1 MELSFLV
8 DALKSLLINYTS
20 NNSQIDESLNDL
32 FSSLE
37 SKNLNNEIENYAE
50 FILLA
55 SSLFELKA
63 KRMLPQEEEIEWMDE
78 VEVLKDKDLAFARL
92 LQFKAFS
99 EIGIALASKIKYNEN
114 EIKSFKYYQTKNLF
128 PKPDVEYEINKDKFN
143 EVAIEVFDR
152 FKTIEGFK
160 HIDKDLPDLQKAIDD
175 LLQVVD
181 KRLNTSFESIL
192 NEVNTEKEAIA
203 FFLALLEAVRWG
215 FVKASQN
222 DDGIKIEKI
231 MNYKKVITAILLVSD
246 GSVNHKYFLENFNIS
261 NEDLV
266 NIFDEINDELKEKD
280 YGFYIKY
287 DGKSSDLVTL
297 SSISTELA
305 EFKPPSVLRGLST
318 PALETLSIVAY
329 EQPVTKLKVSEIRGV
344 ESESSLKTLE
354 SRGLIE
360 KSGYLDVP
368 GNPHLYITTNLFL
381 EKMDISSIDD
391 LPVLGE
397 YFSNLEEE

>member
-114 EIKSFKYYQTKNLF
+114 EIKSFKYYQTKNLV
-128 PKPDVEYEINKDKFN
+128 PKPDVEYEINKNKFN

-192 NEVNTEKEAIA
+192 NDVNTEKEAIA

-222 DDGIKIEKI
+222 DEGIKIEK
-231 MNYKKVITAILLVSD
+231 NY
-246 GSVNHKYFLENFNIS
+246 
-261 NEDLV
+261 
-266 NIFDEINDELKEKD
+266 EL
-280 YGFYIKY
+280 
-287 DGKSSDLVTL
+287 
-297 SSISTELA
+297 
-305 EFKPPSVLRGLST
+305 
-318 PALETLSIVAY
+318 
-329 EQPVTKLKVSEIRGV
+329 
-344 ESESSLKTLE
+344 
-354 SRGLIE
+354 
-360 KSGYLDVP
+360 
-368 GNPHLYITTNLFL
+368 
-381 EKMDISSIDD
+381 
-391 LPVLGE
+391 
-397 YFSNLEEE
+397 

>member
-99 EIGIALASKIKYNEN
+99 EIGVALASKIKYNEN

-143 EVAIEVFDR
+143 EVAIEVFER

-222 DDGIKIEKI
+222 DDGIKIEK
-231 MNYKKVITAILLVSD
+231 NY
-246 GSVNHKYFLENFNIS
+246 
-261 NEDLV
+261 
-266 NIFDEINDELKEKD
+266 EL
-280 YGFYIKY
+280 
-287 DGKSSDLVTL
+287 
-297 SSISTELA
+297 
-305 EFKPPSVLRGLST
+305 
-318 PALETLSIVAY
+318 
-329 EQPVTKLKVSEIRGV
+329 
-344 ESESSLKTLE
+344 
-354 SRGLIE
+354 
-360 KSGYLDVP
+360 
-368 GNPHLYITTNLFL
+368 
-381 EKMDISSIDD
+381 
-391 LPVLGE
+391 
-397 YFSNLEEE
+397 

>member
-8 DALKSLLINYTS
+8 DALKTLLINYTS

-215 FVKASQN
+215 FVKANQN
-222 DDGIKIEKI
+222 DDGIKIEK
-231 MNYKKVITAILLVSD
+231 NY
-246 GSVNHKYFLENFNIS
+246 
-261 NEDLV
+261 
-266 NIFDEINDELKEKD
+266 EL
-280 YGFYIKY
+280 
-287 DGKSSDLVTL
+287 
-297 SSISTELA
+297 
-305 EFKPPSVLRGLST
+305 
-318 PALETLSIVAY
+318 
-329 EQPVTKLKVSEIRGV
+329 
-344 ESESSLKTLE
+344 
-354 SRGLIE
+354 
-360 KSGYLDVP
+360 
-368 GNPHLYITTNLFL
+368 
-381 EKMDISSIDD
+381 
-391 LPVLGE
+391 
-397 YFSNLEEE
+397 

>member
-152 FKTIEGFK
+152 YKTIEGFK

-222 DDGIKIEKI
+222 DDGIKIEK
-231 MNYKKVITAILLVSD
+231 NY
-246 GSVNHKYFLENFNIS
+246 
-261 NEDLV
+261 
-266 NIFDEINDELKEKD
+266 EL
-280 YGFYIKY
+280 
-287 DGKSSDLVTL
+287 
-297 SSISTELA
+297 
-305 EFKPPSVLRGLST
+305 
-318 PALETLSIVAY
+318 
-329 EQPVTKLKVSEIRGV
+329 
-344 ESESSLKTLE
+344 
-354 SRGLIE
+354 
-360 KSGYLDVP
+360 
-368 GNPHLYITTNLFL
+368 
-381 EKMDISSIDD
+381 
-391 LPVLGE
+391 
-397 YFSNLEEE
+397 

>member
-143 EVAIEVFDR
+143 DVAIEVFDR

-192 NEVNTEKEAIA
+192 NEVNSEKEAIA

-222 DDGIKIEKI
+222 DDGIKIEK
-231 MNYKKVITAILLVSD
+231 NY
-246 GSVNHKYFLENFNIS
+246 
-261 NEDLV
+261 
-266 NIFDEINDELKEKD
+266 EL
-280 YGFYIKY
+280 
-287 DGKSSDLVTL
+287 
-297 SSISTELA
+297 
-305 EFKPPSVLRGLST
+305 
-318 PALETLSIVAY
+318 
-329 EQPVTKLKVSEIRGV
+329 
-344 ESESSLKTLE
+344 
-354 SRGLIE
+354 
-360 KSGYLDVP
+360 
-368 GNPHLYITTNLFL
+368 
-381 EKMDISSIDD
+381 
-391 LPVLGE
+391 
-397 YFSNLEEE
+397 

>member
-78 VEVLKDKDLAFARL
+78 VEILKDKDLAFARL

-222 DDGIKIEKI
+222 NDGIKIEK
-231 MNYKKVITAILLVSD
+231 NY
-246 GSVNHKYFLENFNIS
+246 
-261 NEDLV
+261 
-266 NIFDEINDELKEKD
+266 EL
-280 YGFYIKY
+280 
-287 DGKSSDLVTL
+287 
-297 SSISTELA
+297 
-305 EFKPPSVLRGLST
+305 
-318 PALETLSIVAY
+318 
-329 EQPVTKLKVSEIRGV
+329 
-344 ESESSLKTLE
+344 
-354 SRGLIE
+354 
-360 KSGYLDVP
+360 
-368 GNPHLYITTNLFL
+368 
-381 EKMDISSIDD
+381 
-391 LPVLGE
+391 
-397 YFSNLEEE
+397 

>member
-128 PKPDVEYEINKDKFN
+128 PKPDVEYEINKNKFN

-181 KRLNTSFESIL
+181 KWLNTSFESIL

-222 DDGIKIEKI
+222 EDGIKIEK
-231 MNYKKVITAILLVSD
+231 NY
-246 GSVNHKYFLENFNIS
+246 
-261 NEDLV
+261 
-266 NIFDEINDELKEKD
+266 EL
-280 YGFYIKY
+280 
-287 DGKSSDLVTL
+287 
-297 SSISTELA
+297 
-305 EFKPPSVLRGLST
+305 
-318 PALETLSIVAY
+318 
-329 EQPVTKLKVSEIRGV
+329 
-344 ESESSLKTLE
+344 
-354 SRGLIE
+354 
-360 KSGYLDVP
+360 
-368 GNPHLYITTNLFL
+368 
-381 EKMDISSIDD
+381 
-391 LPVLGE
+391 
-397 YFSNLEEE
+397 

>member
-114 EIKSFKYYQTKNLF
+114 GIKSFKYYQTKNLF
-128 PKPDVEYEINKDKFN
+128 PKPDVEYEINKDKFI

-222 DDGIKIEKI
+222 DDGIKIEK
-231 MNYKKVITAILLVSD
+231 NY
-246 GSVNHKYFLENFNIS
+246 
-261 NEDLV
+261 
-266 NIFDEINDELKEKD
+266 EL
-280 YGFYIKY
+280 
-287 DGKSSDLVTL
+287 
-297 SSISTELA
+297 
-305 EFKPPSVLRGLST
+305 
-318 PALETLSIVAY
+318 
-329 EQPVTKLKVSEIRGV
+329 
-344 ESESSLKTLE
+344 
-354 SRGLIE
+354 
-360 KSGYLDVP
+360 
-368 GNPHLYITTNLFL
+368 
-381 EKMDISSIDD
+381 
-391 LPVLGE
+391 
-397 YFSNLEEE
+397 

>member
-20 NNSQIDESLNDL
+20 NNSQIEESLNDL

-143 EVAIEVFDR
+143 EVAIEVFER

-222 DDGIKIEKI
+222 DEGIKIEK
-231 MNYKKVITAILLVSD
+231 NY
-246 GSVNHKYFLENFNIS
+246 
-261 NEDLV
+261 
-266 NIFDEINDELKEKD
+266 EL
-280 YGFYIKY
+280 
-287 DGKSSDLVTL
+287 
-297 SSISTELA
+297 
-305 EFKPPSVLRGLST
+305 
-318 PALETLSIVAY
+318 
-329 EQPVTKLKVSEIRGV
+329 
-344 ESESSLKTLE
+344 
-354 SRGLIE
+354 
-360 KSGYLDVP
+360 
-368 GNPHLYITTNLFL
+368 
-381 EKMDISSIDD
+381 
-391 LPVLGE
+391 
-397 YFSNLEEE
+397 

>member
-37 SKNLNNEIENYAE
+37 SKNINNEIENYAE

-128 PKPDVEYEINKDKFN
+128 PKPDVEYEINKNKFN

-192 NEVNTEKEAIA
+192 NKVNTEKEAIA

-222 DDGIKIEKI
+222 DDGIKIEK
-231 MNYKKVITAILLVSD
+231 NY
-246 GSVNHKYFLENFNIS
+246 
-261 NEDLV
+261 
-266 NIFDEINDELKEKD
+266 EL
-280 YGFYIKY
+280 
-287 DGKSSDLVTL
+287 
-297 SSISTELA
+297 
-305 EFKPPSVLRGLST
+305 
-318 PALETLSIVAY
+318 
-329 EQPVTKLKVSEIRGV
+329 
-344 ESESSLKTLE
+344 
-354 SRGLIE
+354 
-360 KSGYLDVP
+360 
-368 GNPHLYITTNLFL
+368 
-381 EKMDISSIDD
+381 
-391 LPVLGE
+391 
-397 YFSNLEEE
+397 

>member
-78 VEVLKDKDLAFARL
+78 VEILKDKDLAFARL

-114 EIKSFKYYQTKNLF
+114 EIKSFKYYQTNNLF
-128 PKPDVEYEINKDKFN
+128 PKPDVEYEINKNKFN

-222 DDGIKIEKI
+222 DDGIKIEK
-231 MNYKKVITAILLVSD
+231 NY
-246 GSVNHKYFLENFNIS
+246 
-261 NEDLV
+261 
-266 NIFDEINDELKEKD
+266 EL
-280 YGFYIKY
+280 
-287 DGKSSDLVTL
+287 
-297 SSISTELA
+297 
-305 EFKPPSVLRGLST
+305 
-318 PALETLSIVAY
+318 
-329 EQPVTKLKVSEIRGV
+329 
-344 ESESSLKTLE
+344 
-354 SRGLIE
+354 
-360 KSGYLDVP
+360 
-368 GNPHLYITTNLFL
+368 
-381 EKMDISSIDD
+381 
-391 LPVLGE
+391 
-397 YFSNLEEE
+397 

>member
-143 EVAIEVFDR
+143 EVAIEVYDR

-222 DDGIKIEKI
+222 DDVIKIEK
-231 MNYKKVITAILLVSD
+231 NY
-246 GSVNHKYFLENFNIS
+246 
-261 NEDLV
+261 
-266 NIFDEINDELKEKD
+266 EL
-280 YGFYIKY
+280 
-287 DGKSSDLVTL
+287 
-297 SSISTELA
+297 
-305 EFKPPSVLRGLST
+305 
-318 PALETLSIVAY
+318 
-329 EQPVTKLKVSEIRGV
+329 
-344 ESESSLKTLE
+344 
-354 SRGLIE
+354 
-360 KSGYLDVP
+360 
-368 GNPHLYITTNLFL
+368 
-381 EKMDISSIDD
+381 
-391 LPVLGE
+391 
-397 YFSNLEEE
+397 

>member
-1 MELSFLV
+1 MELSFLI
-8 DALKSLLINYTS
+8 DSLKSLLIIYTS
-20 NNSQIDESLNDL
+20 NNSQINENLNDL

-37 SKNLNNEIENYAE
+37 TKNLNNEIENYAE

-55 SSLFELKA
+55 SSIFELKA

-222 DDGIKIEKI
+222 DDGIKIEK
-231 MNYKKVITAILLVSD
+231 NY
-246 GSVNHKYFLENFNIS
+246 
-261 NEDLV
+261 
-266 NIFDEINDELKEKD
+266 EL
-280 YGFYIKY
+280 
-287 DGKSSDLVTL
+287 
-297 SSISTELA
+297 
-305 EFKPPSVLRGLST
+305 
-318 PALETLSIVAY
+318 
-329 EQPVTKLKVSEIRGV
+329 
-344 ESESSLKTLE
+344 
-354 SRGLIE
+354 
-360 KSGYLDVP
+360 
-368 GNPHLYITTNLFL
+368 
-381 EKMDISSIDD
+381 
-391 LPVLGE
+391 
-397 YFSNLEEE
+397 

>member
-143 EVAIEVFDR
+143 EVAIEVYDR

-192 NEVNTEKEAIA
+192 NEVNSEKEAIA

-222 DDGIKIEKI
+222 DDGIKIEK
-231 MNYKKVITAILLVSD
+231 NY
-246 GSVNHKYFLENFNIS
+246 
-261 NEDLV
+261 
-266 NIFDEINDELKEKD
+266 EL
-280 YGFYIKY
+280 
-287 DGKSSDLVTL
+287 
-297 SSISTELA
+297 
-305 EFKPPSVLRGLST
+305 
-318 PALETLSIVAY
+318 
-329 EQPVTKLKVSEIRGV
+329 
-344 ESESSLKTLE
+344 
-354 SRGLIE
+354 
-360 KSGYLDVP
+360 
-368 GNPHLYITTNLFL
+368 
-381 EKMDISSIDD
+381 
-391 LPVLGE
+391 
-397 YFSNLEEE
+397 

>member
-128 PKPDVEYEINKDKFN
+128 PKPEIEYEINKNKFN

-222 DDGIKIEKI
+222 DEGIKIEK
-231 MNYKKVITAILLVSD
+231 NY
-246 GSVNHKYFLENFNIS
+246 
-261 NEDLV
+261 
-266 NIFDEINDELKEKD
+266 EL
-280 YGFYIKY
+280 
-287 DGKSSDLVTL
+287 
-297 SSISTELA
+297 
-305 EFKPPSVLRGLST
+305 
-318 PALETLSIVAY
+318 
-329 EQPVTKLKVSEIRGV
+329 
-344 ESESSLKTLE
+344 
-354 SRGLIE
+354 
-360 KSGYLDVP
+360 
-368 GNPHLYITTNLFL
+368 
-381 EKMDISSIDD
+381 
-391 LPVLGE
+391 
-397 YFSNLEEE
+397 

>member
-128 PKPDVEYEINKDKFN
+128 PKPDVEYEINKNKFN

-160 HIDKDLPDLQKAIDD
+160 HIDKDLPDLQQAIDD

-222 DDGIKIEKI
+222 EDGIKIEK
-231 MNYKKVITAILLVSD
+231 NY
-246 GSVNHKYFLENFNIS
+246 
-261 NEDLV
+261 
-266 NIFDEINDELKEKD
+266 EL
-280 YGFYIKY
+280 
-287 DGKSSDLVTL
+287 
-297 SSISTELA
+297 
-305 EFKPPSVLRGLST
+305 
-318 PALETLSIVAY
+318 
-329 EQPVTKLKVSEIRGV
+329 
-344 ESESSLKTLE
+344 
-354 SRGLIE
+354 
-360 KSGYLDVP
+360 
-368 GNPHLYITTNLFL
+368 
-381 EKMDISSIDD
+381 
-391 LPVLGE
+391 
-397 YFSNLEEE
+397 

>member
-114 EIKSFKYYQTKNLF
+114 EIRSFKYYQTKNLF

-222 DDGIKIEKI
+222 DDGIKIEK
-231 MNYKKVITAILLVSD
+231 NY
-246 GSVNHKYFLENFNIS
+246 
-261 NEDLV
+261 
-266 NIFDEINDELKEKD
+266 EL
-280 YGFYIKY
+280 
-287 DGKSSDLVTL
+287 
-297 SSISTELA
+297 
-305 EFKPPSVLRGLST
+305 
-318 PALETLSIVAY
+318 
-329 EQPVTKLKVSEIRGV
+329 
-344 ESESSLKTLE
+344 
-354 SRGLIE
+354 
-360 KSGYLDVP
+360 
-368 GNPHLYITTNLFL
+368 
-381 EKMDISSIDD
+381 
-391 LPVLGE
+391 
-397 YFSNLEEE
+397 

>member
-32 FSSLE
+32 FSSVE

-128 PKPDVEYEINKDKFN
+128 PKPDVEYEINKKKFN

-192 NEVNTEKEAIA
+192 NQVHTEKEAIA

-222 DDGIKIEKI
+222 DDGITIEK
-231 MNYKKVITAILLVSD
+231 NY
-246 GSVNHKYFLENFNIS
+246 
-261 NEDLV
+261 
-266 NIFDEINDELKEKD
+266 EL
-280 YGFYIKY
+280 
-287 DGKSSDLVTL
+287 
-297 SSISTELA
+297 
-305 EFKPPSVLRGLST
+305 
-318 PALETLSIVAY
+318 
-329 EQPVTKLKVSEIRGV
+329 
-344 ESESSLKTLE
+344 
-354 SRGLIE
+354 
-360 KSGYLDVP
+360 
-368 GNPHLYITTNLFL
+368 
-381 EKMDISSIDD
+381 
-391 LPVLGE
+391 
-397 YFSNLEEE
+397 

>member
-128 PKPDVEYEINKDKFN
+128 PKPDVEYEINNDKFN

-181 KRLNTSFESIL
+181 KRLSTSFESIL

-222 DDGIKIEKI
+222 DDGIKIEK
-231 MNYKKVITAILLVSD
+231 NY
-246 GSVNHKYFLENFNIS
+246 
-261 NEDLV
+261 
-266 NIFDEINDELKEKD
+266 EL
-280 YGFYIKY
+280 
-287 DGKSSDLVTL
+287 
-297 SSISTELA
+297 
-305 EFKPPSVLRGLST
+305 
-318 PALETLSIVAY
+318 
-329 EQPVTKLKVSEIRGV
+329 
-344 ESESSLKTLE
+344 
-354 SRGLIE
+354 
-360 KSGYLDVP
+360 
-368 GNPHLYITTNLFL
+368 
-381 EKMDISSIDD
+381 
-391 LPVLGE
+391 
-397 YFSNLEEE
+397 

>member
-192 NEVNTEKEAIA
+192 NEVNTKKEAIA

-222 DDGIKIEKI
+222 DDGIKIEK
-231 MNYKKVITAILLVSD
+231 NY
-246 GSVNHKYFLENFNIS
+246 
-261 NEDLV
+261 
-266 NIFDEINDELKEKD
+266 EL
-280 YGFYIKY
+280 
-287 DGKSSDLVTL
+287 
-297 SSISTELA
+297 
-305 EFKPPSVLRGLST
+305 
-318 PALETLSIVAY
+318 
-329 EQPVTKLKVSEIRGV
+329 
-344 ESESSLKTLE
+344 
-354 SRGLIE
+354 
-360 KSGYLDVP
+360 
-368 GNPHLYITTNLFL
+368 
-381 EKMDISSIDD
+381 
-391 LPVLGE
+391 
-397 YFSNLEEE
+397 

>member
-37 SKNLNNEIENYAE
+37 SKNINNEIEDYAE

-222 DDGIKIEKI
+222 DDGIKIEK
-231 MNYKKVITAILLVSD
+231 NY
-246 GSVNHKYFLENFNIS
+246 
-261 NEDLV
+261 
-266 NIFDEINDELKEKD
+266 EL
-280 YGFYIKY
+280 
-287 DGKSSDLVTL
+287 
-297 SSISTELA
+297 
-305 EFKPPSVLRGLST
+305 
-318 PALETLSIVAY
+318 
-329 EQPVTKLKVSEIRGV
+329 
-344 ESESSLKTLE
+344 
-354 SRGLIE
+354 
-360 KSGYLDVP
+360 
-368 GNPHLYITTNLFL
+368 
-381 EKMDISSIDD
+381 
-391 LPVLGE
+391 
-397 YFSNLEEE
+397 

>member
-114 EIKSFKYYQTKNLF
+114 EINSFKYYQTKNLF
-128 PKPDVEYEINKDKFN
+128 PKPDIEYEINKNKFN

-222 DDGIKIEKI
+222 DDGIKIEK
-231 MNYKKVITAILLVSD
+231 NY
-246 GSVNHKYFLENFNIS
+246 
-261 NEDLV
+261 
-266 NIFDEINDELKEKD
+266 EL
-280 YGFYIKY
+280 
-287 DGKSSDLVTL
+287 
-297 SSISTELA
+297 
-305 EFKPPSVLRGLST
+305 
-318 PALETLSIVAY
+318 
-329 EQPVTKLKVSEIRGV
+329 
-344 ESESSLKTLE
+344 
-354 SRGLIE
+354 
-360 KSGYLDVP
+360 
-368 GNPHLYITTNLFL
+368 
-381 EKMDISSIDD
+381 
-391 LPVLGE
+391 
-397 YFSNLEEE
+397 

>member
-128 PKPDVEYEINKDKFN
+128 PKPDVEYEINKNKFN
-143 EVAIEVFDR
+143 EVANEVFDR

-222 DDGIKIEKI
+222 DDGIKIEK
-231 MNYKKVITAILLVSD
+231 NY
-246 GSVNHKYFLENFNIS
+246 
-261 NEDLV
+261 
-266 NIFDEINDELKEKD
+266 EL
-280 YGFYIKY
+280 
-287 DGKSSDLVTL
+287 
-297 SSISTELA
+297 
-305 EFKPPSVLRGLST
+305 
-318 PALETLSIVAY
+318 
-329 EQPVTKLKVSEIRGV
+329 
-344 ESESSLKTLE
+344 
-354 SRGLIE
+354 
-360 KSGYLDVP
+360 
-368 GNPHLYITTNLFL
+368 
-381 EKMDISSIDD
+381 
-391 LPVLGE
+391 
-397 YFSNLEEE
+397 

>member
-63 KRMLPQEEEIEWMDE
+63 KRMLPQEQEIEWMDE

-143 EVAIEVFDR
+143 EVAIEVYDR

-192 NEVNTEKEAIA
+192 NEVNSEKEAIA

-222 DDGIKIEKI
+222 DDGIKIEK
-231 MNYKKVITAILLVSD
+231 NY
-246 GSVNHKYFLENFNIS
+246 
-261 NEDLV
+261 
-266 NIFDEINDELKEKD
+266 EL
-280 YGFYIKY
+280 
-287 DGKSSDLVTL
+287 
-297 SSISTELA
+297 
-305 EFKPPSVLRGLST
+305 
-318 PALETLSIVAY
+318 
-329 EQPVTKLKVSEIRGV
+329 
-344 ESESSLKTLE
+344 
-354 SRGLIE
+354 
-360 KSGYLDVP
+360 
-368 GNPHLYITTNLFL
+368 
-381 EKMDISSIDD
+381 
-391 LPVLGE
+391 
-397 YFSNLEEE
+397 